1 MMLTPP
7 QLPSVHYNPSC
18 DGCESDAEEKS
29 MPKESLVENNVAKEK
44 LSVIYTFTLHK
55 IQR

>member
-44 LSVIYTFTLHK
+44 LSVIYTF
-55 IQR
+55 R